1 MYLAKSLA
9 EKLYLFQVRMELHAG
24 KWGKPVLREL
34 GGGAV
39 LAGDTCSDGQAGQ
52 HVGAGPDQPVPAPS
66 RLSFQPLSKYLICV
80 P

>member
-34 GGGAV
+34 GGGQCWQETTAQMGKQDNMWV
-39 LAGDTCSDGQAGQ
+39 L
-52 HVGAGPDQPVPAPS
+52 DQTS
-66 RLSFQPLSKYLICV
+66 QFQLHQDSASSP
-80 P
+80 